1 MQDTTP
7 HFRFISVLLE
17 KWFSGPRYPGCIE
30 VYTQNFHRVGAGRR
44 PISCL
49 FCFRSLSQKKL
60 KQTNKNLFLTM
71 SMYLFNGICFKY
83 LVFLSVAFL
92 LENIRLLLHDSA
104 AHKNESWM
112 EAAIS
117 SPATEIS
124 WGVLRKV
131 SGCLNSLQWELISSM
146 LKVEIYV
153 VGKSV
158 LVFFLPNS
166 QWNCWLQAGPT
177 WARASF
183 LLHDTSLLL
192 SLATLSLPHM
202 CSFTQGAEGETYC
215 FALLGQKAFLALISD
230 SIEYGK

>member
-1 MQDTTP
+1 MYLPVQDTTP
-7 HFRFISVLLE
+7 HFRFISVLLK
-17 KWFSGPRYPGCIE
+17 KWFSGPQYPGCIE

-104 AHKNESWM
+104 SHKNESWT

-158 LVFFLPNS
+158 LVFAFPTPNGI
-166 QWNCWLQAGPT
+166 AGCRLAPHGPEHPSFCMT
-177 WARASF
+177 HPCCCLWPLCPFHTCAALLRVQRERLTASPYLGRRRF
-183 LLHDTSLLL
+183 LL
-192 SLATLSLPHM
+192 
-202 CSFTQGAEGETYC
+202 
-215 FALLGQKAFLALISD
+215 
-230 SIEYGK
+230 